1 MLGEITSQHILSKDG
16 ELLYIDN
23 CNFRLNLKT
32 KESKQ
37 TVACLASRSM
47 INNPGLLPPSV
58 CLVGIAPFTKVLL
71 KKMSSDSRCGS
82 RVKQLTGSL
91 SSMVQS
97 GLSTTKR
104 SPKFSCVLEKSLLA

>member
-1 MLGEITSQHILSKDG
+1 M
-16 ELLYIDN
+16 YIDN

-71 KKMSSDSRCGS
+71 KKDVKRLQMWKSCETAYRELIKHGS
-82 RVKQLTGSL
+82 KWS
-91 SSMVQS
+91 
-97 GLSTTKR
+97 
-104 SPKFSCVLEKSLLA
+104 